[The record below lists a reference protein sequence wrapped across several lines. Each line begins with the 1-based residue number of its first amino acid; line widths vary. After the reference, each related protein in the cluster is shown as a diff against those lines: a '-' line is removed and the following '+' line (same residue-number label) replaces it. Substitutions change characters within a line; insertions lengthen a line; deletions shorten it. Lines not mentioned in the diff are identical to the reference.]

1 MKDFL
6 QIQKILSQS
15 ESEIN
20 QIEKCNEFSSKFGL
34 VLTNAQ
40 IQTLSE
46 ERYNTLKRYGRV
58 ELGKGILEKLI
69 FEFCDSPYIWQENY
83 VDTLSELQDIFYY
96 FKNESLDEFTDD
108 ELIHYMRKSFDNEC
122 QGSIEY
128 LRETRLEDVCRSIRF
143 GQEAYKYLDSYDD
156 ELE

>member
-6 QIQKILSQS
+6 QIQKLLSQN

-40 IQTLSE
+40 IRTLSE
-46 ERYNTLKRYGRV
+46 ERFNTLKRYGRV
-58 ELGKGILEKLI
+58 ELGKGILDKLI
-69 FEFCDSPYIWQENY
+69 FEFCDSPFIWQENY
-83 VDTLSELQDIFYY
+83 MDTLSDLQDIFYY

-108 ELIHYMRKSFDNEC
+108 ELIRYMRKSFDNEC

-128 LRETRLEDVCRSIRF
+128 LRETSLEDVCRSIRY
-143 GQEAYKYLDSYDD
+143 GQEAYKYFDTYED
-156 ELE
+156 EIE

>member
-6 QIQKILSQS
+6 QIQKLLSQN
-15 ESEIN
+15 ESDIN

-34 VLTNAQ
+34 VLTNSQ
-40 IQTLSE
+40 IKTLSE

-58 ELGKGILEKLI
+58 ELGKGIMDKLI
-69 FEFCDSPYIWQENY
+69 FEFCDSPFIWQENY
-83 VDTLSELQDIFYY
+83 MDTLSELQDIFYY

-108 ELIHYMRKSFDNEC
+108 ELIRYMRKSFDNQC

-128 LRETRLEDVCRSIRF
+128 LRETSLEDVCRSIRY
-143 GQEAYKYLDSYDD
+143 GQEAYKYFDSYDD

>member
-6 QIQKILSQS
+6 QIKNMFSDN

-34 VLTNAQ
+34 VLTNEQ
-40 IQTLSE
+40 IRILLE
-46 ERYNTLKRYGRV
+46 ERYTTLKKYGRV

-69 FEFCDSPYIWQENY
+69 FEFSDSPFIWQENY
-83 VDTLSELQDIFYY
+83 MDTLSELQDIFYY

-108 ELIHYMRKSFDNEC
+108 ELIRYMRKSFDNEC
-122 QGSIEY
+122 QGSLEY
-128 LRETRLEDVCRSIRF
+128 LRETSLEDVCRSIRY
-143 GQEAYKYLDSYDD
+143 GREAYKYFDSYDD
-156 ELE
+156 E

>member
-6 QIQKILSQS
+6 QIQKLLSQN

-34 VLTNAQ
+34 VLTNTQ
-40 IQTLSE
+40 IRTLSE
-46 ERYNTLKRYGRV
+46 ERYSTLKRYGRV
-58 ELGKGILEKLI
+58 ELGKGILDKLI
-69 FEFCDSPYIWQENY
+69 FGFCDSPFIWQENY
-83 VDTLSELQDIFYY
+83 MDTLSELQDIFYY

-108 ELIHYMRKSFDNEC
+108 ELIHYMRKSFDNQC

-128 LRETRLEDVCRSIRF
+128 LRETSLEDVCRSIRF
-143 GQEAYKYLDSYDD
+143 GQEAYKYFDTYDD

>member
-6 QIQKILSQS
+6 QIQKLLSQN

-58 ELGKGILEKLI
+58 ELGKGILDKLI
-69 FEFCDSPYIWQENY
+69 FEFCDSPFIWQENY
-83 VDTLSELQDIFYY
+83 MDTLSELQDIFYY

-108 ELIHYMRKSFDNEC
+108 ELIRYMRKSFDNQC

-128 LRETRLEDVCRSIRF
+128 LRETSLEDVCRSIRY

-156 ELE
+156 D

>member
-6 QIQKILSQS
+6 QIQKLLSQN

-20 QIEKCNEFSSKFGL
+20 QIEKCNEFSSKYGL
-34 VLTNAQ
+34 VLTNTQ
-40 IQTLSE
+40 IQTLSQ
-46 ERYNTLKRYGRV
+46 ERDNTLKRYGRV
-58 ELGKGILEKLI
+58 ELGKGILDKLI
-69 FEFCDSPYIWQENY
+69 FEFCDSPFIWQENY
-83 VDTLSELQDIFYY
+83 MDTLSELQDIFYY

-108 ELIHYMRKSFDNEC
+108 ELIRYMRKSFDNQC

-128 LRETRLEDVCRSIRF
+128 LRETSLEDVCRSIRY

-156 ELE
+156 DLE

>member
-6 QIQKILSQS
+6 QIQKILSQN
-15 ESEIN
+15 ESENN

-34 VLTNAQ
+34 VLTNVQ

-58 ELGKGILEKLI
+58 ELGKGILDKLI
-69 FEFCDSPYIWQENY
+69 YEFCDSPFIWQENY
-83 VDTLSELQDIFYY
+83 MDTLSELQDIFYY

-108 ELIHYMRKSFDNEC
+108 ELIRYMKKSFDNQC

-128 LRETRLEDVCRSIRF
+128 LRETSLEDVCRSIRY
-143 GQEAYKYLDSYDD
+143 GQEAYKYFDSYDD
-156 ELE
+156 E

>member
-6 QIQKILSQS
+6 QIQKILSQK

-20 QIEKCNEFSSKFGL
+20 QIEKCNEFSSKFSL
-34 VLTNAQ
+34 VLTNVQ

-46 ERYNTLKRYGRV
+46 ERYKTLKRYGRV
-58 ELGKGILEKLI
+58 ELGKGILDKLI
-69 FEFCDSPYIWQENY
+69 YEFCDSPFIWQENY
-83 VDTLSELQDIFYY
+83 MDTLSELQDIFYY

-108 ELIHYMRKSFDNEC
+108 ELIRYMKKSFDNQC

-128 LRETRLEDVCRSIRF
+128 LRETSLEDVCRSIRY
-143 GQEAYKYLDSYDD
+143 GQEAYKYFDSYDD
-156 ELE
+156 E

>member
-6 QIQKILSQS
+6 QIQKLLSQN

-40 IQTLSE
+40 IRTLSE

-58 ELGKGILEKLI
+58 ELGKGILDKLI
-69 FEFCDSPYIWQENY
+69 FEFCDSPFIWQENY
-83 VDTLSELQDIFYY
+83 MDTLSDLQDIFYY

-108 ELIHYMRKSFDNEC
+108 ELIRYMRKSFDNEC

-128 LRETRLEDVCRSIRF
+128 LRETSLEDVCRSIRY
-143 GQEAYKYLDSYDD
+143 GQEAYKYFDTYED
-156 ELE
+156 EIE

>member
-6 QIQKILSQS
+6 PIQKLLAQN

-34 VLTNAQ
+34 MLTNTQ
-40 IQTLSE
+40 IRTLSE

-58 ELGKGILEKLI
+58 ELGKGILDKLI
-69 FEFCDSPYIWQENY
+69 LGFCDSPFIWQENY
-83 VDTLSELQDIFYY
+83 MDTLSELQDIFYY

-108 ELIHYMRKSFDNEC
+108 ELIHYMRKSFDNQC

-128 LRETRLEDVCRSIRF
+128 LRETSLEDVCRSIRF
-143 GQEAYKYLDSYDD
+143 GQEAYKYFDTYDD

>member
-6 QIQKILSQS
+6 QIQKLLSQS

-40 IQTLSE
+40 IRTLSE

-58 ELGKGILEKLI
+58 ELGKGILDKLI
-69 FEFCDSPYIWQENY
+69 FEFCDSPFIWQENY
-83 VDTLSELQDIFYY
+83 MDTLSDLQDIFYY

-108 ELIHYMRKSFDNEC
+108 ELIRYMRKSFDNEC

-128 LRETRLEDVCRSIRF
+128 LRETSLEDVCRSIRY
-143 GQEAYKYLDSYDD
+143 GQEAYKYFDTYED

>member
-6 QIQKILSQS
+6 QIQKLLSQN

-34 VLTNAQ
+34 VLTNTQ
-40 IQTLSE
+40 IRTLSE

-58 ELGKGILEKLI
+58 ELGKGILDKLI
-69 FEFCDSPYIWQENY
+69 LGFCDSPFIWQENY
-83 VDTLSELQDIFYY
+83 MDTLSELQDIFYY

-108 ELIHYMRKSFDNEC
+108 ELIHYMRKSFDNQC

-128 LRETRLEDVCRSIRF
+128 LRETSLEDVCRSIRF
-143 GQEAYKYLDSYDD
+143 GQEAYKYFDTYDD

>member
-6 QIQKILSQS
+6 QIKNLFSDN

-34 VLTNAQ
+34 VLTNEQ
-40 IQTLSE
+40 IRILLE
-46 ERYNTLKRYGRV
+46 ERYTTLKKYGRV

-69 FEFCDSPYIWQENY
+69 FEFSDSPFIWQENY
-83 VDTLSELQDIFYY
+83 MDTLSELQDIFYY

-108 ELIHYMRKSFDNEC
+108 ELIRYMRKSFDNEC
-122 QGSIEY
+122 QGSLEY
-128 LRETRLEDVCRSIRF
+128 LRETSLEDVCRSIRY
-143 GQEAYKYLDSYDD
+143 GREAYKYFDSYDD
-156 ELE
+156 E

>member
-6 QIQKILSQS
+6 QIQKLLSQN

-40 IQTLSE
+40 IRTLSE

-58 ELGKGILEKLI
+58 ELGKGILDKLI
-69 FEFCDSPYIWQENY
+69 FEFCDSPFIWQENY
-83 VDTLSELQDIFYY
+83 MDTLSDLQDIFYY

-108 ELIHYMRKSFDNEC
+108 ELIRYMRKSFDNEC

-128 LRETRLEDVCRSIRF
+128 LRETSLEDVCRSIRY
-143 GQEAYKYLDSYDD
+143 GQEAYKYFDTYED